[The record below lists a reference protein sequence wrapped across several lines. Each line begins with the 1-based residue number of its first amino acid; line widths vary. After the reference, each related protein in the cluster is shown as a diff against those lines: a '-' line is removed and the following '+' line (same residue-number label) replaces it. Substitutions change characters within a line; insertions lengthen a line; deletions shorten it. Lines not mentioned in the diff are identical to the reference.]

1 MPPPGPG
8 MGPRWGSGR
17 RASPEIAEILKLEQQ
32 SQELAKQYRQAK
44 GRDKEE
50 LGEKLR
56 KTLTKVFELKVQT
69 QAKQVQRL
77 KRQLEKLRDQLK
89 KRERNREAMIQ
100 KRFTQLTKQED
111 ELSW

>member
-1 MPPPGPG
+1 MRPPRNPQ
-8 MGPRWGSGR
+8 
-17 RASPEIAEILKLEQQ
+17 IVKLEQQ
-32 SQELAKQYRQAK
+32 SQKLASQYRQAK

-56 KTLTKVFELKVQT
+56 KTLTEVFEQKVQT

-77 KRQLEKLRDQLK
+77 EKQLEKLRDRLE
-89 KRERNREAMIQ
+89 KRQKTREAMIQ
-100 KRFTQLTKQED
+100 KRFTHLTGQED